1 MSPAETR
8 KLRKKISRR
17 VAEKEDQ
24 YASDEGR
31 LFTRSGSA
39 SLREE
44 HLFFPCVSAPL
55 RLCGK
60 PDSSFSATL
69 RDINKA
75 RVCRGHC
82 RRLREP
88 CGLLL

>member
-55 RLCGK
+55 RLCV
-60 PDSSFSATL
+60 SAGNLILLSL
-69 RDINKA
+69 RLYGILIKHACAEAIADA
-75 RVCRGHC
+75 
-82 RRLREP
+82 
-88 CGLLL
+88 